1 MFVEVSTRL
10 EYGLIYFPIFT
21 VLKTDK
27 IMTKAA
33 IVNEIFLKMGTDR
46 KEVLQIVVG
55 LMESVKKILANGEN
69 VYLRGLDSFVV
80 KHHAEKVVRDI
91 TRNDSFKLGWVYFS
105 IVF

>member
-46 KEVLQIVVG
+46 KEYIENG
-55 LMESVKKILANGEN
+55 IAAHCTFHINSLMMCEESKENKKKIMMSDK
-69 VYLRGLDSFVV
+69 R
-80 KHHAEKVVRDI
+80 
-91 TRNDSFKLGWVYFS
+91 
-105 IVF
+105 

>member
-10 EYGLIYFPIFT
+10 EYRLIYFPIFT

-46 KEVLQIVVG
+46 KEVLQIV
-55 LMESVKKILANGEN
+55 
-69 VYLRGLDSFVV
+69 YL
-80 KHHAEKVVRDI
+80 
-91 TRNDSFKLGWVYFS
+91 
-105 IVF
+105 

>member
-10 EYGLIYFPIFT
+10 EYRLIYFPIFT

-55 LMESVKKILANGEN
+55 LMESVKKILA

-91 TRNDSFKLGWVYFS
+91 TRNDSFKLG
-105 IVF
+105 

>member
-10 EYGLIYFPIFT
+10 EYRLIYFPIFI

-80 KHHAEKVVRDI
+80 KNHAEKVVRDI
-91 TRNDSFKLGWVYFS
+91 TRNDSFKLG
-105 IVF
+105 

>member
-80 KHHAEKVVRDI
+80 KDHAEKVVRDI
-91 TRNDSFKLGWVYFS
+91 TRNDSFKLG
-105 IVF
+105 

>member
-10 EYGLIYFPIFT
+10 EYRLIYFPIFT

-91 TRNDSFKLGWVYFS
+91 TGNDSFKLG
-105 IVF
+105 

>member
-10 EYGLIYFPIFT
+10 EYRLIYFLFYSP
-21 VLKTDK
+21 KTDK

-55 LMESVKKILANGEN
+55 LMESVKKNTG
-69 VYLRGLDSFVV
+69 
-80 KHHAEKVVRDI
+80 
-91 TRNDSFKLGWVYFS
+91 
-105 IVF
+105 

>member
-10 EYGLIYFPIFT
+10 EYGLIYFPIF
-21 VLKTDK
+21 TDK

-91 TRNDSFKLGWVYFS
+91 TRNDSFKLG
-105 IVF
+105 

>member
-1 MFVEVSTRL
+1 
-10 EYGLIYFPIFT
+10 
-21 VLKTDK
+21 
-27 IMTKAA
+27 MTKAA

-91 TRNDSFKLGWVYFS
+91 TRMIALNWAEFIFPLFLARRIILLLRYG
-105 IVF
+105 